1 MKKVV
6 LVLAFTT
13 IMLGCKNNEKQER
26 VSEVPA
32 PSPVITDAET
42 LYGEDFTNVK
52 ILSPDQV
59 GDIYSNL
66 QPGDTVNVTFKAP
79 VQAVCKEK
87 GCWMQV
93 DVGNADPVM
102 VRFKDYGF
110 FVPKDI
116 ENRDV
121 TVHGRAFIAEIGVDE
136 QRHLAA
142 DAGKNQEA
150 IDAIMK
156 PERSMGFTA
165 DGVKIAE

>member
-1 MKKVV
+1 MKKTV

-13 IMLGCKNNEKQER
+13 LILGCKDKENQEPI
-26 VSEVPA
+26 SEA
-32 PSPVITDAET
+32 PTPVTTDAET
-42 LYGEDFTNVK
+42 LYGEDFINVK

-93 DVGNADPVM
+93 DVGNTELVM

-116 ENRDV
+116 ENKDV
-121 TVHGRAFIAEIGVDE
+121 TVHGRAFIAEIGVEE

-142 DAGKNQEA
+142 DAGKNQKD
-150 IDAIMK
+150 IDAIVK
-156 PERSMGFTA
+156 PQRSMGFTA

>member
-1 MKKVV
+1 MKKTV

-13 IMLGCKNNEKQER
+13 LMLGCKDKENQEPI
-26 VSEVPA
+26 SQA
-32 PSPVITDAET
+32 PTPVNTDAET
-42 LYGEDFTNVK
+42 LYGEDFINVK

-66 QPGDTVNVTFKAP
+66 KPGDTVNVTFKAP

-93 DVGNADPVM
+93 DVGNTEPVM

-116 ENRDV
+116 ENKDV
-121 TVHGRAFIAEIGVDE
+121 TVHGRAFIAEIGVEE

-142 DAGKNQEA
+142 DAGKNQ
-150 IDAIMK
+150 K
-156 PERSMGFTA
+156 T
-165 DGVKIAE
+165 

>member
-1 MKKVV
+1 MKKTV
-6 LVLAFTT
+6 LVLAFTML
-13 IMLGCKNNEKQER
+13 MLGCKDKENQEGM
-26 VSEVPA
+26 SEA
-32 PSPVITDAET
+32 PTPDNKDAET
-42 LYGEDFTNVK
+42 LYGEDFINVK

-66 QPGDTVNVTFKAP
+66 KPGDTVNVTFKAP

-116 ENRDV
+116 ENKDV
-121 TVHGRAFIAEIGVDE
+121 TVHGRAFIAEIGLE
-136 QRHLAA
+136 ERRHLAA
-142 DAGKNQEA
+142 DAGKNQKA
-150 IDAIMK
+150 IDAITK